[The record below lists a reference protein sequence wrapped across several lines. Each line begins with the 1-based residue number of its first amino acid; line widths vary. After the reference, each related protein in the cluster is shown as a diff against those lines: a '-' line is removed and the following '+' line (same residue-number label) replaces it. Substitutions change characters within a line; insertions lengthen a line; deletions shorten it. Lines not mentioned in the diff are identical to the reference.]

1 MFKFKVMP
9 DGGEAFEADAGMRDI
24 RMWERTHKGRTFGQ
38 LTDRN
43 NMSATALF
51 ELAFVA
57 SKRLGQLPAGVTE
70 DQFAIDY
77 EIDLLGDDEDE
88 DDEPDFIQPEA

>member
-9 DGGEAFEADAGMRDI
+9 DGGDTFEVEAGMRDL
-24 RMWERTHKGRTFGQ
+24 RMWEKTHRGRTFGM

-51 ELAFVA
+51 EVAFVA
-57 SKRLGQLPAGVTE
+57 AKRLGKLPAGVTE
-70 DQFAIDY
+70 DQFALEY
-77 EIDLLGDDEDE
+77 EIDLLTSDDDEDG
-88 DDEPDFIQPEA
+88 EPDFIQPEA